1 MPITDIW
8 GRVFGSFPFVRSNC
22 PFQHLRYNF
31 TTQLKGALNFWKF
44 LFVTENYGGNSQS
57 KPTTGCVNISVLMP
71 VLAVAVMSLLLFVH
85 LVIRGKPTPKDQMI
99 ARRMKQSEET
109 SSRQSEASTSV
120 IEEPI
125 EMHVNKHTSQPPV
138 NGHVSRSPDDAH
150 ASRSPVDEHASH
162 SSGNMHLHLSRA
174 PVNEHG
180 SQLPNQEA
188 QNNNVTQF

>member
-1 MPITDIW
+1 
-8 GRVFGSFPFVRSNC
+8 
-22 PFQHLRYNF
+22 
-31 TTQLKGALNFWKF
+31 
-44 LFVTENYGGNSQS
+44 
-57 KPTTGCVNISVLMP
+57 MP

-109 SSRQSEASTSV
+109 SSRQSEASTAV

-150 ASRSPVDEHASH
+150 ASRSPVDAHASRSPINERASH
-162 SSGNMHLHLSRA
+162 SSGNMHLSRA